1 MSKEPM
7 STVEHMEA
15 VDEAKIVWTE
25 QGTPEEADEGWL
37 EPWLDGEEIDELQS
51 RWNSIQKDFVDAPRT
66 SVEQADALVVEAME
80 KIERMFSE
88 RRATLRELWIDDEDA
103 STEDLRIVLQ
113 RYRSFF
119 NRLLIV
125 E

>member
-1 MSKEPM
+1 MNKQQM

-25 QGTPEEADEGWL
+25 QGTPEEADEGWS

-66 SVEQADALVVEAME
+66 SVEHADVLVAEAME
-80 KIERMFSE
+80 KIVRVFSE
-88 RRATLRELWIDDEDA
+88 KRATLKELWIDDEDV

-113 RYRSFF
+113 HYRSFF